1 MKKVVLYIHG
11 KGGCT
16 EEVEHYRPF
25 FRGCDVIGLDY
36 ASKTPWEAKKE
47 FPKLLA
53 AARQGDQPVEII
65 ANSIGAFFSMNAEI
79 KTIVSHAFF
88 MLKSSS
94 FK

>member
-36 ASKTPWEAKKE
+36 ASKTPWEAKEE

-53 AARQGDQPVEII
+53 AAQQYRRIFRHERLLLRK
-65 ANSIGAFFSMNAEI
+65 NCKSLFYFSCCGYETAY
-79 KTIVSHAFF
+79 F
-88 MLKSSS
+88 
-94 FK
+94 

>member
-36 ASKTPWEAKKE
+36 ASKTRG
-47 FPKLLA
+47 
-53 AARQGDQPVEII
+53 RQRK
-65 ANSIGAFFSMNAEI
+65 NFRS
-79 KTIVSHAFF
+79 F
-88 MLKSSS
+88 MLLPAKVISL
-94 FK
+94 